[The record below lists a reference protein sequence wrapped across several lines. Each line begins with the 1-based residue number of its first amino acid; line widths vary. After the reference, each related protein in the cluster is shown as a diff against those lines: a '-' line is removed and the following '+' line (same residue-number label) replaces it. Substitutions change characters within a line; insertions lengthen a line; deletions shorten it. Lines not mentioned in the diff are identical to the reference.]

1 MTTGIV
7 RDARYL
13 EHQTAEGHPESPER
27 LAAVYDR
34 LPDIEATGRIEGVPI
49 RPARPGEILRVHSP
63 DHLQRIAAT
72 AETEATALTADT
84 LASPGSYEAA
94 ILAAGG
100 MFSAIEAVVEGRIQ
114 NAFVLAR
121 PPGHHA
127 ERSRAMGFCLFN
139 TVALGGR
146 YARETLG
153 LDRIL
158 IVDWDVHHGNG
169 TQHAF
174 EDDPAVL
181 FFSVHQSPLFP
192 GTGFFTEVGRGPG
205 EGFTINIPLGRGYG
219 DAEYAALFELVLRPA
234 ALAFDPSL
242 ILVSAGFD
250 THVDDP
256 VGAMRMT
263 PAGFAALTR
272 SLMMVADAVCG
283 GRLVLVLE
291 GGYNREAL
299 ADSVMAVIGTLA
311 GDPAPDPA
319 TLAERANRRRIDQA
333 VRRYRHV
340 HRPLGKLG

>member
-7 RDARYL
+7 RDPKYL
-13 EHQTAEGHPESPER
+13 DHRTAEGHPECPER
-27 LAAVYDR
+27 LAAVYER
-34 LPDIEATGRIEGVPI
+34 LPDIEATGRLVSVPV
-49 RPARPGEILRVHSP
+49 RPAQPGEILRVHSP
-63 DHLQRIAAT
+63 DHLKRIAAT
-72 AETEATALTADT
+72 AEAEATALTADT

-100 MFSAIEAVVEGRIQ
+100 LFSAIEAVADGRLQ

-139 TVALGGR
+139 TVALGAR
-146 YARETLG
+146 YAREALG
-153 LDRIL
+153 LDRVL

-174 EDDPAVL
+174 EDDPTVL

-192 GTGFFTEVGRGPG
+192 GTGLFTEMGRGRG

-219 DAEYAALFELVLRPA
+219 DAEYAALFEEVLRPV
-234 ALAFDPSL
+234 ALRFAPSL

-250 THVDDP
+250 PHVDDP

-263 PAGFAALTR
+263 SAGFAALTR
-272 SLMMVADAVCG
+272 SLMTVADAVCG

-291 GGYNREAL
+291 GGYNRQAL
-299 ADSVMAVIGTLA
+299 AESVMAVIGTLA
-311 GDPAPDPA
+311 GDLRPDPVA
-319 TLAERANRRRIDQA
+319 LAESANRRRVDYA

-340 HRPLGKLG
+340 HRSMGTLE

>member
-13 EHQTAEGHPESPER
+13 GHQTAEGHPESPER

-34 LPDIEATGRIEGVPI
+34 LPDIEATGRIVGIPI

-63 DHLQRIAAT
+63 DHLERIAAT

-100 MFSAIEAVVEGRIQ
+100 MFSAIDAVVEGRIQ

-139 TVALGGR
+139 TVALGAR

-153 LDRIL
+153 LDRVL

-219 DAEYAALFELVLRPA
+219 DAEYAALFETVLRPA
-234 ALAFDPSL
+234 ALAFAPSL

-263 PAGFAALTR
+263 PDGFAALTR
-272 SLMMVADAVCG
+272 SLMMVADAVCR

-291 GGYNREAL
+291 GGYNRRAL
-299 ADSVMAVIGTLA
+299 ADSVMAVINTLA

-319 TLAERANRRRIDQA
+319 TLAESANRRRIDQA